1 MSKTRLA
8 VLGLAA
14 LLIAGCG
21 PVHPGAAAVVDGTR
35 IPMSDVDDVA
45 AVYCAASQSDG
56 SAGAQAGIDSVGLR
70 RQAMADLLAGEVADQ
85 IARERDYDIQVP
97 AVPEADR
104 AQLAEMFGDGLDDA
118 LRLIDRNQRT
128 SAIVAEMARE
138 QNPQVQDE
146 EQLLQAGQQLL
157 SQAVADVDISVDP
170 RFGLD
175 QTLQQVAQTGS
186 LSVAAIDLE
195 ATAVED
201 RPAALQCTA

>member
-1 MSKTRLA
+1 
-8 VLGLAA
+8 
-14 LLIAGCG
+14 
-21 PVHPGAAAVVDGTR
+21 
-35 IPMSDVDDVA
+35 
-45 AVYCAASQSDG
+45 
-56 SAGAQAGIDSVGLR
+56 
-70 RQAMADLLAGEVADQ
+70 EVADQ

-104 AQLAEMFGDGLDDA
+104 AQLEEMFGDGLDDA